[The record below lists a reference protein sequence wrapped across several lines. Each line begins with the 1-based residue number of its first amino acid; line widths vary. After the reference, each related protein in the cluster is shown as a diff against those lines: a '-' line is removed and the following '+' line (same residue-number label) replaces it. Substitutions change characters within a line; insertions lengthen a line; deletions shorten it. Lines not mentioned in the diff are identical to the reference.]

1 MIVLV
6 QANVLTV
13 GLNGRDEILKEL
25 PIRLIS
31 VAQAQQAVRML
42 REDNINSVV
51 GAWDENEDN
60 QKFLT
65 KLRKAKPEIP
75 TIVFVPADDP
85 EQEIIARSLGFSA
98 VLTEDSSDE
107 LFKLTIANVLGL
119 KANVSIREIITNKQT
134 ARDVEAI
141 K

>member
-31 VAQAQQAVRML
+31 VASAQQAVRMF

-51 GAWDENEDN
+51 GAWDENETN

-65 KLRKAKPEIP
+65 KLRRAKPDIP
-75 TIVFVPADDP
+75 TIVFIPADDP
-85 EQEIIARSLGFSA
+85 EQEVIARSLGFSA
-98 VLTEDSSDE
+98 ILTEDATDE
-107 LFKLTIANVLGL
+107 IFKLTIANVLGL
-119 KANVSIREIITNKQT
+119 KDDVRIREIITKKQI
-134 ARDVEAI
+134 ANDVEI
-141 K
+141 TK